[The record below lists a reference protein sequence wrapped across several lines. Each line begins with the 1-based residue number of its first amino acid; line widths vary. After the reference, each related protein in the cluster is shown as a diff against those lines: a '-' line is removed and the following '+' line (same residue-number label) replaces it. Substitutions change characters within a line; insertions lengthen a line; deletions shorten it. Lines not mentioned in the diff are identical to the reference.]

1 MNHEELRN
9 EKLAEMRMDYEYEKL
24 LRNDYDY
31 AFERIV
37 LDSDC
42 MLKIDECINKLVAE
56 MKSLGWE
63 ITTKDVLE
71 DFI

>member
-42 MLKIDECINKLVAE
+42 MLKIDECINNLVAE